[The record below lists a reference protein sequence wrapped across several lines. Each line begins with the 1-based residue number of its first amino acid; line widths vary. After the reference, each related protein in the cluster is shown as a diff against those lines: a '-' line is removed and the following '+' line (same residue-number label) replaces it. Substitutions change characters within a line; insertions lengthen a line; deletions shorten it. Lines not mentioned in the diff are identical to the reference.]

1 MAPPILRKNTEFNN
15 EHYSLGAGVDGVGNV
30 FNPHR
35 NLAMNE
41 RVFVFTETE
50 SSMKDKWTNRPRMY
64 AFRENEIKEIRSQWG
79 SQNCYLV
86 VNGLEVNGSFDDLVS
101 LLGERIDIK

>member
-1 MAPPILRKNTEFNN
+1 MT
-15 EHYSLGAGVDGVGNV
+15 
-30 FNPHR
+30 
-35 NLAMNE
+35 E

-50 SSMKDKWTNRPRMY
+50 SSMKNKCATRPFMY
-64 AFRENEIKEIRSQWG
+64 AYRESEIKEIRTQRG

-86 VNGLEVNGSFDDLVS
+86 VNGREVNGSFDELVN

>member
-1 MAPPILRKNTEFNN
+1 MTQ
-15 EHYSLGAGVDGVGNV
+15 
-30 FNPHR
+30 
-35 NLAMNE
+35 

-50 SSMKDKWTNRPRMY
+50 KSMKNRTRPLMY
-64 AFRENEIKEIRSQWG
+64 AFRESEIKSVQSQQS

-86 VNGLEVNGSFDDLVS
+86 VNGLEVNGSFDDLVN

>member
-1 MAPPILRKNTEFNN
+1 MTQ
-15 EHYSLGAGVDGVGNV
+15 
-30 FNPHR
+30 
-35 NLAMNE
+35 

-50 SSMKDKWTNRPRMY
+50 KSMKNRNRTRPLMY
-64 AFRENEIKEIRSQWG
+64 AFRESEIKSVQSQQS

-86 VNGLEVNGSFDDLVS
+86 VNGLEVIGSFDDLVN

>member
-1 MAPPILRKNTEFNN
+1 MT
-15 EHYSLGAGVDGVGNV
+15 
-30 FNPHR
+30 
-35 NLAMNE
+35 E

-50 SSMKDKWTNRPRMY
+50 KSMKNRNRTRPLMY
-64 AFRENEIKEIRSQWG
+64 AFRESEIKSVQSQQS

-86 VNGLEVNGSFDDLVS
+86 VNGLEVIGSFDALVN